1 MPYWADGTVVLI
13 FLLYTIRNCSV
24 AINSGEIKLPH
35 NDYTSMPIRGAS
47 ETIFIKKKKGE
58 TWNSHVYVHL
68 WYATVSNSYIA
79 QQTVKVVSYLQYV
92 CA

>member
-47 ETIFIKKKKGE
+47 ETIFIKKKKVKHG
-58 TWNSHVYVHL
+58 
-68 WYATVSNSYIA
+68 TVTCMYIFGMLLC
-79 QQTVKVVSYLQYV
+79 QIRT
-92 CA
+92 